1 MRSEAGS
8 PSHTHYVSFG
18 HGMNEVLLKR
28 LSFAAG
34 AHLPEW
40 MQNLEIDAHQNLA
53 GDLIIKVCK
62 HVYAEERVDHIDV
75 PFEYKVPENWFEH
88 LKGDL
93 APWWV
98 VDRWPVRYTT
108 VKKRKRID
116 LKQHILYPS
125 IPEPAGKPSVLKMI
139 VLCDEDYVR
148 IG

>member
-1 MRSEAGS
+1 MESEAGS
-8 PSHTHYVSFG
+8 PSHIHCAGFG
-18 HGMNEVLLKR
+18 YGMKEVLLKR

-40 MQNLEIDAHQNLA
+40 MQNLEIDAHSNHV
-53 GDLIIKVCK
+53 GDLVIKVCK
-62 HVYAEERVDHIDV
+62 HVYAEERIDQIDV
-75 PFEYKVPENWFEH
+75 PLEYKVPENWFEH
-88 LKGDL
+88 LKEDH

-108 VKKRKRID
+108 VKKLKRID

-125 IPEPAGKPSVLKMI
+125 IPEPSGKPTVLKMMD
-139 VLCDEDYVR
+139 LCDGEDIC